1 MFTFLFQSYHGEISL
16 CLHYFLSSSL
26 LCQIN
31 IPAALFSEVAWQ
43 CCYKE
48 FKAFLIGKN
57 PFFLIFVTILH
68 YGAVHKLCNLKIGD
82 CWFLLCICSPVS
94 FPCSLKKTCHHRKL
108 RQTKCLTPIWPHL
121 HKRGA
126 IVRAV
131 YHVRELR
138 FILTWFMH
146 PIYKDP

>member
-57 PFFLIFVTILH
+57 PVFFIFLFNPNRLIMYLLFF
-68 YGAVHKLCNLKIGD
+68 AFQFFPF
-82 CWFLLCICSPVS
+82 WFLLCTLELWPICSPLNAPFIQWRLTGLS
-94 FPCSLKKTCHHRKL
+94 TG
-108 RQTKCLTPIWPHL
+108 QTKNNLMPFSLWISFW
-121 HKRGA
+121 
-126 IVRAV
+126 
-131 YHVRELR
+131 
-138 FILTWFMH
+138 
-146 PIYKDP
+146 